1 MIGKPCDIPHSSR
14 HSYVHGGN
22 DLRGSPMA
30 SSAGGSPHS
39 PPSPPRWPH
48 LQTKTPDG
56 CQRGQVRPWKTTS
69 SMGRPLASHAAA
81 APFTLPPDSLVCIKH
96 PLKLS
101 RRKHP
106 QQHHLHPS
114 CVATSTKPND
124 LRGRLVA
131 PSAAAASAHPFP
143 PASRPQPSRSQ
154 PSLRFTAAR
163 PRFSSFTRPCP
174 QKRRTPRPSDDHND
188 HPVAASGAAAHAPF
202 PP

>member
-143 PASRPQPSRSQ
+143 PASRPQRVAHSRPCGSRRRVLASL
-154 PSLRFTAAR
+154 PLRGLVHRNDTPRGPPVASLRR
-163 PRFSSFTRPCP
+163 
-174 QKRRTPRPSDDHND
+174 
-188 HPVAASGAAAHAPF
+188 
-202 PP
+202 